1 MEGGAF
7 MDAYEI
13 LGVKRGVDRE
23 ELKRAYHDRA
33 KEHHPD
39 RYTDPAEQEAA
50 QQRMVKLNVAYEKVW
65 KEAGEPVFRF
75 SELPLDQVVTLVR
88 RLIDQ
93 GQLQGALLQLSRA
106 QEKDARWYSLQGE
119 ILMAFRE
126 YDTAHQSF
134 REAVRREPDD
144 MDYRR
149 QALEAAVQVK
159 RRKHLPVRLRDSI
172 GSMLLGRK
180 RK

>member
-1 MEGGAF
+1 
-7 MDAYEI
+7 MDVYEV
-13 LGVKRGVDRE
+13 LGVKRGADSE
-23 ELKRAYHDRA
+23 EIKQAYHDRA
-33 KEHHPD
+33 KQHHPD
-39 RYTDPAEQEAA
+39 RFTDPAEQEAA
-50 QQRMVKLNVAYEKVW
+50 QRRMVALNIAYEKAI
-65 KEAGEPVFRF
+65 KEAREPVLRF
-75 SELPLDQVVTLVR
+75 SDLPIDKVVPLVR

-93 GQLQGALLQLSRA
+93 GQLEAALLQLGRA
-106 QEKDARWYSLQGE
+106 EVKDARWYALQGE

-134 REAVRREPDD
+134 REAVRREPND

-159 RRKHLPVRLRDSI
+159 RRKHFPVRLRDSI
-172 GSMLLGRK
+172 ESMISGKK

>member
-1 MEGGAF
+1 
-7 MDAYEI
+7 MDSYEI
-13 LGVKRGVDRE
+13 LGVKRGADKE
-23 ELKRAYHDRA
+23 QIKIAYHIRA

-39 RYTDPAEQEAA
+39 RFTDPVEQEAA
-50 QQRMVKLNVAYEKVW
+50 QKRMVALNVAYEKAM
-65 KEAGEPVFRF
+65 KESKEPVLRF
-75 SELPLDQVVTLVR
+75 HDLPLEKVLLLVR

-93 GQLQGALLQLSRA
+93 GQLEGALLQLSRS
-106 QEKDARWYSLQGE
+106 ETKDARWYAMQGE

-134 REAVRREPDD
+134 REAVRREPED

-159 RRKHLPVRLRDSI
+159 RRKHFPMRLKDSL
-172 GSMLLGRK
+172 GSVFGNRK
-180 RK
+180 KR